1 MGRNG
6 ISRLFLF
13 FVALILSSGV
23 SNASFVSTIRHLAA
37 PKDHDGNSSVKIQ
50 VSPSPSPDPAKT
62 LNTTNTEDNSVSKV
76 DNSTSLNN
84 NNNNIG
90 NISDKSNGE
99 RGVVGLNSTRGNEK
113 ENGDEKRDDETK
125 NVSEEKDHRKPD
137 LESEAGGE
145 NCTTVGGR
153 RCTDLKSLTACI
165 LGFDNGSHWWT
176 VLIQNSGERNLSVDV
191 LAPNPNDNFLVEI
204 AKHQT
209 KTVRIVFLFHRVV
222 SMVDL
227 KLA

>member
-1 MGRNG
+1 M
-6 ISRLFLF
+6 FLYF
-13 FVALILSSGV
+13 I
-23 SNASFVSTIRHLAA
+23 
-37 PKDHDGNSSVKIQ
+37 K

-84 NNNNIG
+84 NNNNNNNIG
-90 NISDKSNGE
+90 NISDKINGE

-113 ENGDEKRDDETK
+113 ESRDEKRDDETK

-165 LGFDNGSHWWT
+165 LGFDNGNGFYYIMQCVS
-176 VLIQNSGERNLSVDV
+176 IFPGC
-191 LAPNPNDNFLVEI
+191 LVP
-204 AKHQT
+204 
-209 KTVRIVFLFHRVV
+209 FFRVAMLGFFYGV
-222 SMVDL
+222 EELMVDEHYL
-227 KLA
+227 CCWL